1 MPAEGNPPSALIHRN
16 ALASPRLC
24 GSLRQATYVSTL
36 NSKIMKIIQRL
47 FDSPFWALVR
57 KEINQILRNKQLI
70 VLLIVPPTIQLLL
83 YGFILNPDVHN
94 LRLGVIDYANVS
106 ASRELVSAMT
116 SNRIFTLE
124 SVPSSEK
131 DLSRQVEEGKLDVG
145 VIIPPDF
152 PRQLTQKSAEIQV
165 FIDAVNANTAGIAGN
180 YMNQIIQQY
189 NLHLTQARVI
199 PPVSPEVV
207 FLYNPGLTSSWF
219 FVPGVM
225 GLVLTLI
232 GTLVSAI
239 TVVREKDTGTLEQ
252 LLMTPAANWQIL
264 LSKIVPLAVLL
275 LGDVLLALTLAI
287 VVFRV
292 PFRGNFLLFFGLSS
306 MYVFVGI
313 SLGIMLATVC
323 RSQQQVVLTSF
334 FINLPMVQ
342 TSGAIAPIEAM
353 PSFFQVLS
361 LLNPLRHYIAIVR
374 GILLKGVGLDVLWIN
389 VLALIVFA
397 IVLLTISINKFRSQL
412 S

>member
-1 MPAEGNPPSALIHRN
+1 
-16 ALASPRLC
+16 
-24 GSLRQATYVSTL
+24 
-36 NSKIMKIIQRL
+36 MKLIQRL

-70 VLLIVPPTIQLLL
+70 VLLVVPPTVQLLL

-131 DLSRQVEEGKLDVG
+131 ALSRQVEEGKLDVG
-145 VIIPPDF
+145 VVIPPDF
-152 PRQLTQKSAEIQV
+152 PRQLAQKSAEIQV

-189 NLHLTQARVI
+189 NLQLTQGKVN
-199 PPVSPEVV
+199 PPVAPEVV

-264 LSKIVPLAVLL
+264 LSKIVPLAFLL
-275 LGDVLLALTLAI
+275 MGDVLLAITLATVI
-287 VVFRV
+287 FHV
-292 PFRGNFLLFFGLSS
+292 PFRGNFLLFLALSS

-313 SLGIMLATVC
+313 SLGILLATVSS
-323 RSQQQVVLTSF
+323 SQQQVVLTAF

-353 PSFFQVLS
+353 PPLFQALS

-374 GILLKGVGLDVLWIN
+374 GILLKGVGLDVLWMN
-389 VLALIVFA
+389 VLALVAFA
-397 IVLLTISINKFRSQL
+397 VVLLTISISKFRSQL